1 MKSYLSLAWKEL
13 KVQRVTAV
21 LILIAV
27 IMSTIMT
34 TAVGQSIGILQS
46 MRREQAAGLNGN
58 RYATFHQLTAEQ
70 ARKLHEEERLYDVGD
85 ILTVG
90 SLELGN
96 SGLTLF
102 LREYHDNALAM
113 YPSLGRVKE
122 GCLPERENEIALP
135 EDALQYLGWD
145 VSVGDTVSL
154 NLSINTMAGYFPA
167 YEYKADF
174 LLTGILESNY
184 LGYVTGTVDGIV
196 GSGTAAGLLPE
207 RYQLYSTDFKTRSKA
222 DFQEI
227 VYELAAGLGV
237 EDRYIQYNWVLL
249 DALGIAYDETDNTEM
264 NMGFPFMMFACVLVG
279 ALVLAAAGLVIYN
292 ILKISV
298 AKRIREYGT
307 LRAMGGERGQIY
319 RLVSLQLVILCGMGL
334 PVGLLL
340 GAASAKG
347 ILAAATGMLSPELF
361 LADNGEELRG
371 AIEAAHAGSP
381 VFLLASVAVTLLF
394 ALAAAFP
401 AARYASHV
409 SPTVAMR
416 GTAVKI
422 KRRVRK
428 QRKIRHFEA
437 YYARLNLKRGGG
449 RTAITILSLVMSIT
463 VYIALQSFTSLLD
476 TSSEIQAMHLGDY
489 AVTNETTGI
498 SAKAVEEMGASEL
511 VESLS
516 TTKLAVYTPY
526 LAEEAP
532 PFGTDLA
539 VQAHETLQIA
549 SVNEERAFSWFP
561 DLNEQDRKDFQEGA
575 ACFVKNPIAFSY
587 GDMEVEFTELGVGDV
602 ITMGD
607 FRMRVAGVVDSPVAV
622 NNKGFVNGVQVIVS
636 DPVYRA
642 LRGDD
647 RYDEI
652 YPELKQEA
660 EREAFESWLEEWC
673 EEIPGTHWL
682 SYRQSDAQM
691 EESFEQ
697 IKMLCFALILFIGII
712 GILNIINTVYSN
724 IHTRVT
730 EIGMQRAMGMS
741 RGSLY
746 RTFLWEGAYY
756 GIYAFLIGGAL
767 GYICILFIRAAETDA
782 LRLVAVPFAAM
793 GQAAVISL
801 AACLLATAVP
811 LRSIGRMNIVE
822 SIESAE

>member
-46 MRREQAAGLNGN
+46 MRGEQAAGLNGN

-70 ARKLHEEERLYDVGD
+70 AQRLHEDERLYDVGD

-90 SLELGN
+90 SLELGS

-122 GCLPERENEIALP
+122 GRLPEREDEIALP
-135 EDALQYLGWD
+135 EDALQYLGWE
-145 VSVGDTVSL
+145 VSVGDMVSL
-154 NLSINTMAGYFPA
+154 DLSINTMAGYFPA
-167 YEYKADF
+167 YEYRADF
-174 LLTGILESNY
+174 RLTAILESNY
-184 LGYVTGTVDGIV
+184 VGYATGTVDGIV
-196 GSGTAAGLLPE
+196 GSGAATKLLPE
-207 RYQLYSTDFKTRSKA
+207 QYQLYSTDFKTHSKA
-222 DFQEI
+222 EFQEI
-227 VYELAAGLGV
+227 VHELAAALGV

-249 DALGIAYDETDNTEM
+249 DALGIAYDEADNMEM
-264 NMGFPFMMFACVLVG
+264 NIGFPFMMFACILVG

-292 ILKISV
+292 ILKISIT
-298 AKRIREYGT
+298 KRIREYGT

-340 GAASAKG
+340 GALSAKG
-347 ILAAATGMLSPELF
+347 ILAAATGIFNPDLF
-361 LADNGEELRG
+361 LVDSAEELRG
-371 AIEAAHAGSP
+371 AIYAAQTGNP
-381 VFLLASVAVTLLF
+381 LFLLASVAVTLLF
-394 ALAAAFP
+394 AMAAAFP
-401 AARYASHV
+401 AARYASRV
-409 SPTVAMR
+409 SPTVAMA

-428 QRKIRHFEA
+428 QKKIRHFEA

-449 RTAITILSLVMSIT
+449 RTAITVLSLVMSIT
-463 VYIALQSFTSLLD
+463 VYIALQSFTALLD
-476 TSSEIQAMHLGDY
+476 TSSGVKDMHLGDY
-489 AVTNETTGI
+489 AVTNETMGI
-498 SAKAVEEMGASEL
+498 SAGAVEEMRASEL

-516 TTKLAVYTPY
+516 TSKLTVYNPY
-526 LAEEAP
+526 IAEETP
-532 PFGTDLA
+532 PFETDLA
-539 VQAHETLQIA
+539 VQSHETLQLV

-561 DLNEQDRKDFQEGA
+561 DLGGQDRQDFLEGA
-575 ACFVKNPIAFSY
+575 ACFVKNPTAFSY
-587 GDMEVEFTELGVGDV
+587 GDMEVEFTELKVGDV
-602 ITMGD
+602 VTMGD
-607 FRMRVAGVVDSPVAV
+607 FRMRVAGVLDSAVTV
-622 NNKGFVNGVQVIVS
+622 NNEGFVNGVQVIVS

-642 LRGDD
+642 LLGHD

-652 YPELKQEA
+652 YPELKENA
-660 EREAFESWLEEWC
+660 DPEVFEGWMTEWC
-673 EEIPGTHWL
+673 EEIPGTHWI

-697 IKMLCFALILFIGII
+697 IKMLCLVLILFIGII

-756 GIYAFLIGGAL
+756 GIYASLIGAAL
-767 GYICILFIRAAETDA
+767 GYVCVLFIRAAETDG
-782 LRLVAVPFAAM
+782 LHLVAIPLAAM
-793 GQAAVISL
+793 GQAAVISV

-811 LRSIGRMNIVE
+811 LCSIGRMNIVE